1 MRASWPPPTTAT
13 TGPVTTSERTD
24 GYALPVTP
32 PLRPAAHR
40 KAAPSAALLPDAG
53 VSSPGPRTT
62 PQDHPHTAPRTW
74 RDHLAELVRFGTVGG
89 LAFVVDVG
97 LFNLLRFGPGEL
109 LAARPVTAKI
119 VSAGV
124 ATLVAWLGNRY
135 WAFARHRTDRPGR
148 ELVGFVLANLGGALI
163 AAGCLAV
170 SHYVL
175 GYTSPL
181 ADNIAANGVGLVLG
195 TAFRYAA
202 YKWFVFTGARPQGS
216 TADAEVHH

>member
-1 MRASWPPPTTAT
+1 VSASTPADRRHSRAA
-13 TGPVTTSERTD
+13 R
-24 GYALPVTP
+24 
-32 PLRPAAHR
+32 
-40 KAAPSAALLPDAG
+40 
-53 VSSPGPRTT
+53 
-62 PQDHPHTAPRTW
+62 
-74 RDHLAELVRFGTVGG
+74 LAQLVRFGTVGG
-89 LAFVVDVG
+89 VAFVVDVG

-109 LAARPVTAKI
+109 LEAKPVTAKI
-119 VSAGV
+119 LSVTV

-163 AAGCLAV
+163 AAGCLGV

-195 TAFRYAA
+195 TTFRYAA

-216 TADAEVHH
+216 TAGAEVRP